1 MSSYAKRI
9 LPGFGLSLGY
19 TLVYLGALV
28 LIPIGGLVLRSLRI
42 SPSDFW
48 QLATTPR
55 ALAAF
60 RLTFS
65 ASFVAASINSVM
77 GTLLA
82 WILTRYSFPGRRLLD
97 ALIDFPFALPTA
109 VAGLTL
115 ADMFGPHGW
124 LGQFLVPLGI
134 KAVYSPLGVTL
145 ALTFVGLPFVVRT
158 LQPVLESLDRD
169 VEEAAAVLG
178 AGRWITFRRVIA
190 PLLFP
195 PLLTGFALSFARAIG
210 ESGSVVFISGNLLG
224 KTEIAPYLIFL
235 RLEDYDYNGAMALAV
250 ILLVVSFVLLGV
262 INTLERRAGRFQS

>member
-1 MSSYAKRI
+1 MSSKSHRI

-28 LIPIGGLVLRSLRI
+28 LVPIGGLILRAMKV
-42 SPSDFW
+42 SPAEFW
-48 QLATTPR
+48 HLATTPR

-60 RLTFS
+60 RLTFGAS
-65 ASFVAASINSVM
+65 AVSAVVNSVM

-82 WILTRYSFPGRRLLD
+82 WILTRYTFPGRRVLD

-115 ADMFGPHGW
+115 ADMFAPNGW

-134 KAVYSPLGVTL
+134 KGAYSQFGVVL

-178 AGRWITFRRVIA
+178 AGRWATFRRVIA
-190 PLLFP
+190 PLLLP

-210 ESGSVVFISGNLLG
+210 EYGSVVFISGNLQG
-224 KTEIAPYLIFL
+224 KTEIAPYLIWL

-262 INTLERRAGRFQS
+262 INTLERWAGRFQD